1 MLKNLRF
8 VLAPTLIVSL
18 LAPYF
23 AIAALPPTSSD
34 LPPKENLLQF
44 QLNKPFG
51 GKITKI
57 QACQSPPGLI
67 LHIGPPSGGQYF
79 FDPASTILHQYK
91 VVKPGV
97 WTLGL
102 AQPVTKTCVGNPAGV
117 GGFSAGGIAGQ
128 GLSSIS
134 ITPLSDGY
142 GGISGVEISSSFS
155 NTVVDVGGELGQTLA
170 EFAQFIPYL
179 QIAYLI
185 YSVYKL
191 ISYLKKPPTLG
202 PAYPI
207 IRIGTGLAPAPAI
220 STP

>member
-1 MLKNLRF
+1 MSQRAKKIGAAFFAATALLLPF
-8 VLAPTLIVSL
+8 YPVLAAQVIPEIQ
-18 LAPYF
+18 P
-23 AIAALPPTSSD
+23 
-34 LPPKENLLQF
+34 
-44 QLNKPFG
+44 LNRPFG

-79 FDPASTILHQYK
+79 LDPASSK
-91 VVKPGV
+91 VHAYGAIMPGV

-102 AQPVTKTCVGNPAGV
+102 AKPFAKACVGNPAGV

-142 GGISGVEISSSFS
+142 GGISSVVINGPLGSVEIA
-155 NTVVDVGGELGQTLA
+155 GELGQILA
-170 EFAQFIPYL
+170 GLSSFLAVV
-179 QIAYLI
+179 QIAYAI
-185 YSVYKL
+185 YSL

-207 IRIGTGLAPAPAI
+207 IRIGTGPAPSSLPVLAPAK
-220 STP
+220 

>member
-1 MLKNLRF
+1 MKLKRR
-8 VLAPTLIVSL
+8 LAIFMASIASL
-18 LAPYF
+18 LSFYPLIASA
-23 AIAALPPTSSD
+23 AINPT
-34 LPPKENLLQF
+34 NFQF
-44 QLNKPFG
+44 NKPFG

-102 AQPVTKTCVGNPAGV
+102 AQPVAKTCVGNPASV
-117 GGFSAGGIAGQ
+117 GGFSIGSIAGEA
-128 GLSSIS
+128 LSSIKV
-134 ITPLSDGY
+134 TPLLDDFNGE
-142 GGISGVEISSSFS
+142 IGVEISSAFS
-155 NTVVDVGGELGQTLA
+155 NTVIEIGGEFGEALA
-170 EFAQFIPYL
+170 EALTSSLGSIITVI
-179 QIAYLI
+179 QIAYLV
-185 YSVYKL
+185 YSL
-191 ISYLKKPPTLG
+191 ISFLKKPPTLG

-207 IRIGTGLAPAPAI
+207 IRMGTGPGPVPAI

>member
-1 MLKNLRF
+1 MKLKRR
-8 VLAPTLIVSL
+8 LAIF
-18 LAPYF
+18 LAGTISFISFYPL
-23 AIAALPPTSSD
+23 AAAAAVNTS
-34 LPPKENLLQF
+34 NF
-44 QLNKPFG
+44 QINKPFG

-79 FDPASTILHQYK
+79 FDPAVTKLHQYK

-102 AQPVTKTCVGNPAGV
+102 AQPTAKTCVGNPNSV
-117 GGFSAGGIAGQ
+117 GGFGVGDIAGE

-155 NTVVDVGGELGQTLA
+155 NTVVDVGGELGQQLA
-170 EFAQFIPYL
+170 EFAQFIPYI
-179 QIAYLI
+179 QIALI
-185 YSVYKL
+185 IYKVYQL
-191 ISYLKKPPTLG
+191 ISALEKPPTLG

-207 IRIGTGLAPAPAI
+207 IRMGTGPAPAQ
-220 STP
+220 